1 MHIYAYFMEWCKYR
15 ENMFKFLLN
24 EHTEA
29 WAIWGMNGLGNSGL
43 DVSGGEKWEEEENRV
58 LSTK

>member
-1 MHIYAYFMEWCKYR
+1 MHVYTHMHIYAYLMELCKYR
-15 ENMFKFLLN
+15 ENTFKLLLN

-43 DVSGGEKWEEEENRV
+43 DVSGGEK
-58 LSTK
+58 